1 MKTISDLGH
10 QVLAARVAESLCR
23 EKIMADKKEYKV
35 QAKVRDGRGKIDAR
49 RARRE
54 GMVPVTVYGGGAE
67 TVAAVA
73 PLAELAAILR
83 SDSGRNTIFTID
95 VEGIGVSEVM
105 FHDRQIDPVK
115 GRLIHADLTRLVKG
129 QKIDVTV
136 PLHLVGEPFGVKE
149 KQGVLEQIIREIE
162 IRCEPREIPD
172 TLEVDVSHL
181 DVHDLLHVSD
191 IQVGEAVEI
200 LTDPEQVIATVGIV
214 KEEVEAAPAAEGE
227 EPAEPEVIGK
237 GKKEE
242 DEGDEG

>member
-1 MKTISDLGH
+1 M
-10 QVLAARVAESLCR
+10 AE
-23 EKIMADKKEYKV
+23 KKDYKV
-35 QAKVRDGRGKIDAR
+35 QAKVRDGRGKNDAR
-49 RARRE
+49 RARRD
-54 GMVPVTVYGGGAE
+54 GMVPITVYGGGAE

-73 PLAELAAILR
+73 PLRDLAAILR
-83 SDSGRNTIFTID
+83 SEAGRNTIFTIE
-95 VEGIGVSEVM
+95 VEGFGESEVM

-129 QKIDVTV
+129 QKIEVTV
-136 PLHLVGEPFGVKE
+136 PLHLTGEPIGVKE

-172 TLEVDVSHL
+172 VLDVDVSNL

-191 IQVGEAVEI
+191 IQVSEAIEI
-200 LTDPEQVIATVGIV
+200 LTDPEQVIATIGIV
-214 KEEVEAAPAAEGE
+214 KEEVEAPTVAEGE

-242 DEGDEG
+242 GEEAE

>member
-1 MKTISDLGH
+1 M
-10 QVLAARVAESLCR
+10 AE
-23 EKIMADKKEYKV
+23 KKDFKV
-35 QAKVRDGRGKIDAR
+35 QARVREGRGKNDAR

-54 GMVPVTVYGGGAE
+54 GMVPITVYGGGAE
-67 TVAAVA
+67 TVAAMA
-73 PLAELAAILR
+73 PLRDLAAILR
-83 SDSGRNTIFTID
+83 TEAGRNTIFTID
-95 VEGIGVSEVM
+95 VEGVGASEVM

-129 QKIDVTV
+129 QKMEFTV
-136 PLHLVGEPFGVKE
+136 PLHLVGEPIGVKE

-162 IRCEPREIPD
+162 IRCDPREIPD
-172 TLEVDVSHL
+172 SFELDVSNL

-191 IQVGEAVEI
+191 ITVNEGVEI

-214 KEEVEAAPAAEGE
+214 KEEVAPVAPVEGE

-242 DEGDEG
+242 EEGEES